1 MTKRIFRSIWLVALA
16 VFLASLVLIM
26 GMLYTYFT
34 HVQQEQLKNQT
45 TLAAQAAANE
55 GIDYFAGLDIPGC
68 RITWIDTDGTVL
80 YDNRSET
87 AVMENHMERE
97 EIREALETG
106 YGESARYSATLTESA
121 FYSAQRLPDGTVL
134 RLSMAQNSVLNLTL
148 GMAQPIC
155 VVIAVALALS
165 ILLAFRLSKRIVEPL
180 NRLELDDPMSGE
192 YYEELTPLLRRIDGQ
207 HKQLRA
213 QAVALNRKQ
222 NEFDAVTANM
232 SEGLVL
238 LNSKCVILT
247 LNGAARRL
255 LNLSRSSIGT
265 DILAYE
271 RTLGIQTL
279 LLKAL
284 DGHQSEKVFS
294 LTEGEYQI
302 DASPVF
308 TDGTVTGVVL
318 LLFDVT
324 EKLRSEQL
332 RREFT
337 ANVTHELKT
346 PLQSI
351 SGYAELL
358 SQGIVKSEDVAP
370 FSEKIHTEARRMIQ
384 LVEDIIRLSQ
394 LDEGAADMQQ
404 EIIDLHSK
412 ASEIIAALSPSAEQ
426 AEVKLTLEGSSTMFK
441 CIPNLISGILTNL
454 CSNAI
459 KYNRPGGSV
468 TVRVGRDKGCTFL
481 SVADTGIGI
490 PVEHQS
496 RIFERFYRVDKS
508 HSKEVGGTGL
518 GLSIVKHA
526 AQILGGRI
534 DLKSAPGKGTTITI
548 RFCE

>member
-34 HVQQEQLKNQT
+34 QVQREQLKNQT
-45 TLAAQAAANE
+45 TLAAQAAAHE
-55 GIDYFAGLDIPGC
+55 GIDYFEGLDMPDC

-80 YDNRSET
+80 YDNRSEIG
-87 AVMENHMERE
+87 VMENHMERE

-106 YGESARYSATLTESA
+106 YGESVRYSATLTESA

-134 RLSMAQNSVLNLTL
+134 RLSMAQISVLNLIL

-155 VVIAVALALS
+155 VVIAVALVLS
-165 ILLAFRLSKRIVEPL
+165 MLLAFRLSKRIVEPL
-180 NRLELDDPMSGE
+180 NKLNLDDPMSGE

-207 HKQLRA
+207 HRQLHA
-213 QAVALNRKQ
+213 QAIALNRKQ

-247 LNGAARRL
+247 LNSAARRL

-271 RTLGIQTL
+271 RAIGIQSL
-279 LLKAL
+279 LLEAL
-284 DGHQSEKVFS
+284 EGHQAEKIFS
-294 LTEGEYQI
+294 LPGGEYQLN
-302 DASPVF
+302 ASPVV
-308 TDGTVTGVVL
+308 TDGTVTGIVL

-351 SGYAELL
+351 SGYAELM

-370 FSEKIHTEARRMIQ
+370 FSGKIHTEAQRMIR

-394 LDEGAADMQQ
+394 LDEGAADMQP
-404 EIIDLHSK
+404 ETIDLYNK
-412 ASEIIAALSPSAEQ
+412 ADEVVSTLRTAAEQ
-426 AEVKLTLEGSSTMFK
+426 ADIKLTLEGSSTQLR
-441 CIPNLISGILTNL
+441 CIPNLMSGILTNL
-454 CSNAI
+454 CDNAI

-468 TVRVGRDKGCTFL
+468 TVRIGQENGHAFL

-490 PVEHQS
+490 PAEHQN

-526 AQILGGRI
+526 AQIMGGRI

-548 RFCE
+548 RFSE

>member
-45 TLAAQAAANE
+45 MLAAQAAAHE
-55 GIDYFAGLDIPGC
+55 GIDYFEGLNIPDC

-80 YDNRSET
+80 YDNRSQID
-87 AVMENHMERE
+87 VMENHMDRE

-106 YGESARYSATLTESA
+106 YGESIRYSATLTESA
-121 FYSAQRLPDGTVL
+121 FYSAQRLPDDTVL
-134 RLSMAQNSVLNLTL
+134 RLSMAQISALNLIL

-155 VVIAVALALS
+155 VVIAVALVLS
-165 ILLAFRLSKRIVEPL
+165 MLLAFRLSKRIVEPL
-180 NRLELDDPMSGE
+180 NKLNLDDPMSGE

-207 HKQLRA
+207 HRQLHA
-213 QAVALNRKQ
+213 QATALNRKQ

-247 LNGAARRL
+247 LNSAARRL

-271 RTLGIQTL
+271 RAIGIQPL

-284 DGHQSEKVFS
+284 DGHQAEKIFS
-294 LTEGEYQI
+294 LPGGEYQLN
-302 DASPVF
+302 ASPVL
-308 TDGTVTGVVL
+308 TDGTVTGIVL

-351 SGYAELL
+351 SGYAELM

-370 FSEKIHTEARRMIQ
+370 FSGKIYTEAQRMIR

-394 LDEGAADMQQ
+394 LDEGSADMQP
-404 EIIDLHSK
+404 ETIDLYSK
-412 ASEIIAALSPSAEQ
+412 AYEVVATLTAVAEQ
-426 AEVKLTLEGSSTMFK
+426 ADVKLTLEGSTTQFR

-454 CSNAI
+454 CDNAI

-468 TVRVGRDKGCTFL
+468 TVRIGQEKGCAFL

-526 AQILGGRI
+526 VQILGGRI

-548 RFCE
+548 RFSE

>member
-1 MTKRIFRSIWLVALA
+1 MTRRIFRSIWLVALA

-55 GIDYFAGLDIPGC
+55 GIGYFEGLNIPDC
-68 RITWIDTDGTVL
+68 RITWIDADGTVL

-134 RLSMAQNSVLNLTL
+134 RLSMAQNSVLNLIL

-155 VVIAVALALS
+155 VVIAVALVLS
-165 ILLAFRLSKRIVEPL
+165 MLLAFRLSKRIVEPL
-180 NRLELDDPMSGE
+180 NRLNLDDPMAGE
-192 YYEELTPLLRRIDGQ
+192 YYEELTPLLRRIDAQ
-207 HKQLRA
+207 HKQLHA

-222 NEFDAVTANM
+222 NEFDAVTSNM

-247 LNGAARRL
+247 LNSAARRL
-255 LNLSRSSIGT
+255 LNLSRGSIGT

-271 RTLGIQTL
+271 RVIGIQPL

-284 DGHQSEKVFS
+284 DGHQAENIFS
-294 LTEGEYQI
+294 LPSGEYQI

-324 EKLRSEQL
+324 EKLRAEQL

-346 PLQSI
+346 PLHSI
-351 SGYAELL
+351 SGYAELM
-358 SQGIVKSEDVAP
+358 SQGIAKPEDTIP
-370 FSEKIHTEARRMIQ
+370 FSEKIHTEASRMIR

-394 LDEGAADMQQ
+394 LDEGAAQMHP
-404 EIIDLHSK
+404 EPTDLYSR
-412 ASEIIAALSPSAEQ
+412 AAETIAALSSAAAQ
-426 AEVKLTLEGSSTMFK
+426 AQVTLTLEGSATEIMG
-441 CIPNLISGILTNL
+441 IPDLVDGILTNL

-459 KYNRPGGSV
+459 KYNRPGGTV
-468 TVRVGRDKGCTFL
+468 TLRVGRSDGHPYLT
-481 SVADTGIGI
+481 VADTGIGI
-490 PVEHQS
+490 SPEHHS

-508 HSKEVGGTGL
+508 RSKEVGGTGL

-526 AQILGGRI
+526 VLVLGGKI
-534 DLKSAPGKGTTITI
+534 ELNSVPGKGTTVTV
-548 RFCE
+548 RFYE

>member
-34 HVQQEQLKNQT
+34 QVQRDQLKSQT
-45 TLAAQAAANE
+45 MLAAQAAAHE
-55 GIDYFAGLDIPGC
+55 GIEYFEGLDIPDC
-68 RITWIDTDGTVL
+68 RITWIDADGTVL
-80 YDNRSET
+80 YDNRSQID
-87 AVMENHMERE
+87 VMENHMERE

-106 YGESARYSATLTESA
+106 YGESARYSVTLTESA
-121 FYSAQRLPDGTVL
+121 LYSAQRLPDGTVL
-134 RLSMAQNSVLNLTL
+134 RLSMAQISVLNLIL

-155 VVIAVALALS
+155 VVIAVALVLS
-165 ILLAFRLSKRIVEPL
+165 MLLAARLSRRIVEPL
-180 NRLELDDPMSGE
+180 NKLNLDDPMSGA

-207 HKQLRA
+207 HRQLHA
-213 QAVALNRKQ
+213 QATALNRKQ

-247 LNGAARRL
+247 LNSAARRL

-271 RTLGIQTL
+271 RAIGIQPL
-279 LLKAL
+279 LLRAL
-284 DGHQSEKVFS
+284 DGHQAEKIFS
-294 LTEGEYQI
+294 LPEGEYQFN
-302 DASPVF
+302 ASPVL
-308 TDGTVTGVVL
+308 TDGTVTGIVL

-351 SGYAELL
+351 SGYAELM
-358 SQGIVKSEDVAP
+358 SQGIVKPEDIPP
-370 FSEKIHTEARRMIQ
+370 FSGKIHTEAQRMIR

-394 LDEGAADMQQ
+394 LDEGAADMQP
-404 EIIDLHSK
+404 ETIDLYSK
-412 ASEIIAALSPSAEQ
+412 AREVVSSLTAAAEQ
-426 AEVKLTLEGSSTMFK
+426 ADVDLTLEGSSTPLR

-454 CSNAI
+454 CDNAI

-468 TVRVGRDKGCTFL
+468 TVRVGQEKGCVFL

-490 PVEHQS
+490 PAEHQN

-526 AQILGGRI
+526 TQILGGRI
-534 DLKSAPGKGTTITI
+534 DVKSSPGQGTTITI
-548 RFCE
+548 RFSE